1 MEYQKA
7 ISNPSYQ
14 RERTGILLGGCREG
28 GAARA
33 LEELSGWQHGYYS
46 YTVSTFFIFLS
57 CGASKSTWDGQH
69 FAKCLIL
76 TYSSCII
83 ATVPGWWVHE
93 DSDTQLCWDRWQVS
107 FSGWE
112 GGVPDIILRSSVRTS
127 PLYLGRCC
135 KAEVNTPSMGR
146 NCIPT
151 RHMGAG
157 VWDPLSL
164 WEDSFSPLPL
174 SFGSIFAFSLWRFHH
189 ALRWNL
195 LIAHICKFSEKQST
209 LKTVKTKTGVA
220 KTYLLTFHKYS
231 YFSFC
236 SSQALAN

>member
-1 MEYQKA
+1 M
-7 ISNPSYQ
+7 SDSD
-14 RERTGILLGGCREG
+14 L
-28 GAARA
+28 
-33 LEELSGWQHGYYS
+33 
-46 YTVSTFFIFLS
+46 
-57 CGASKSTWDGQH
+57 
-69 FAKCLIL
+69 
-76 TYSSCII
+76 YSSCIT

-93 DSDTQLCWDRWQVS
+93 DSDTELCWDRWQVS

-189 ALRWNL
+189 DY
-195 LIAHICKFSEKQST
+195 K
-209 LKTVKTKTGVA
+209 VKSLDC
-220 KTYLLTFHKYS
+220 TYLQVFRKTIYS
-231 YFSFC
+231 EDSKDQNRWCKIISFNFS
-236 SSQALAN
+236 